1 MKTKK
6 NNSKNKSRKSRK
18 SQSKIY
24 KPLDNGGH
32 PFIVYVNKEIEIT
45 RENGKKLCRI
55 PYKKLFASNGTSLL
69 VKKRDEY
76 IYIGANIK
84 SFKAHDEIKTFY
96 SPVGNAEVVYPY
108 AVGDKY
114 TYLMVEDKYIP
125 NEFLTKEDPY
135 KQYYDFENVYKIKK
149 YARDLKMKV
158 LFKP

>member
-1 MKTKK
+1 MTLKKFKMKVKK
-6 NNSKNKSRKSRK
+6 TLKK
-18 SQSKIY
+18 SKIY

-55 PYKKLFASNGTSLL
+55 PYKKLFIGKNGTSLL
-69 VKKRDEY
+69 VKKRNDY
-76 IYIGANIK
+76 IYIGSEIK
-84 SFKAHDEIKTFY
+84 SFKPLDDIKSFY
-96 SPVGNAEVVYPY
+96 SPLDNADVVYPY

-114 TYLMVEDKYIP
+114 TYLMVEGKYIP

-149 YARDLKMKV
+149 HARDLKMKV

>member
-6 NNSKNKSRKSRK
+6 NNSKKNKSRK

-55 PYKKLFASNGTSLL
+55 PYKKLFVGKNGTSLL
-69 VKKRDEY
+69 VKKQNDY

-84 SFKAHDEIKTFY
+84 SFEAHDEIKTFF

-114 TYLMVEDKYIP
+114 TYLMVEGKYIP

-149 YARDLKMKV
+149 YARDLKMKI